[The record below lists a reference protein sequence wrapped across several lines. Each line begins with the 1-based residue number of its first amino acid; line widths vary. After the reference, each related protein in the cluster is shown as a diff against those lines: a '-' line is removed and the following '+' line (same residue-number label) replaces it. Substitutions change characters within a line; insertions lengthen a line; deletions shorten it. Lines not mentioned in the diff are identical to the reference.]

1 MGLAIDPHRFF
12 MRSIRYFVVVR
23 IPMNDLVDIVIPA
36 SAQAAAEALGLKV
49 SRSVTTGVRIRQ
61 IPREDA
67 EIAIECLRDWGFAA
81 RITETA
87 AEGENAS
94 AGDLKP
100 AA

>member
-1 MGLAIDPHRFF
+1 M
-12 MRSIRYFVVVR
+12 S
-23 IPMNDLVDIVIPA
+23 DLVDIVIPA

-49 SRSVTTGVRIRQ
+49 SRSVTSGMRIRQ

-67 EIAIECLRDWGFAA
+67 EIALECLRDWGLAA

-87 AEGENAS
+87 AEGES
-94 AGDLKP
+94 ACDGNLKP